1 MKKIKLILLFC
12 AIFLSVLLLTGD
24 KDRIQADDDDSNF
37 TNLVVFARFAG
48 ETEFIN
54 DVYEGSSV
62 RKITDNSYNAGSYS
76 VGDYYR
82 CVSDNKLRMRSV
94 YLYDNGGSIVLSHP
108 RGYYAEYSDVNTI
121 GYKDSSE
128 RAGRM
133 YDLKLEWSEAV
144 NNAIAAGNKISN
156 YDDTAYY
163 GYNELDKDNNGT
175 IDSITI
181 IYKNNESDNI
191 SVSWS
196 SPLWNYMDYA
206 DYISVN
212 TSGKIIKSDKYV
224 QLTNSYCKP
233 GGGDSNGYL
242 YKDEDGLVSVSI
254 ATAVHEMGHIMGLKD
269 LYNSNNVSPVYFM
282 SVMAKHLSPV
292 PQFMSLKEKEV
303 LGWVDE
309 NDIKTILSE
318 GEYSLKALGTT
329 ENGNISGYKMDI
341 PVKGKTLYLEY
352 RNFEDNGNKYDSQY
366 KQMYKINGNR
376 VDKVSLKSGLVC
388 YLIDSDT
395 KFPSNMYFS
404 SPKWNYEVVGGQYS
418 TKSDAALG
426 IGDDIWIYGDIYI
439 SVKSIENNTLTF
451 EIEGGIPEHI
461 HSGGEA
467 TCVSRAVCEVCHEE
481 YGELNKDNHK
491 LKHVEAKAA
500 TVTQEGNIEYYYCSL
515 CLKYFADSD
524 ASQQIDK
531 DSVVTAKL
539 APVIIDGDKCV
550 IEKNAG
556 KEVTFKSNAAFSDFV
571 KVELDGGE
579 LIKDKD
585 YMVKEG
591 SIIVT
596 LNPNLIKKLSTGE
609 HVIGIVSSSGT
620 ANAHFTVKEPETE
633 TESTK
638 ESETETETESIK
650 EPETETETESTKEPE
665 TETETESTKELE
677 TETETESSRETES
690 STESIRET
698 ESSKETESIKE
709 SDSESTK
716 ATESGT
722 ANIKETETEA
732 ISQTES
738 ETTSQNTFDEA
749 ETNVPSTNTG
759 DRNHG
764 KLWLVIA
771 IIALAGCIVAAA
783 AYVVSKKK

>member
-1 MKKIKLILLFC
+1 MRKIKLILLFC
-12 AIFLSVLLLTGD
+12 AVFLSILLLTGD

-108 RGYYAEYSDVNTI
+108 RGYYAEYSDINII
-121 GYKDSSE
+121 GYKDASE
-128 RAGRM
+128 RASRM
-133 YDLKLEWSEAV
+133 YELRQEWSEAV
-144 NNAIAAGNKISN
+144 NNAISSGNKISDYN
-156 YDDTAYY
+156 DTVYYDY
-163 GYNELDKDNNGT
+163 GVLDKDNNGT

-181 IYKNNESDNI
+181 IYKNNESGNI

-196 SPLWNYMDYA
+196 SPLWNYTDYVNN
-206 DYISVN
+206 ISVN
-212 TSGKIIKSDKYV
+212 TGKKTINSYKYV
-224 QLTNSYCKP
+224 QITNSYCKP
-233 GGGDSNGYL
+233 DGDTNGYL
-242 YKDEDGLVSVSI
+242 FKDGDDQVFVSI

-269 LYNSNNVSPVYFM
+269 LYNSKNASPVYFM
-282 SVMAKHLSPV
+282 SVMAKHISPV

-303 LGWVDE
+303 LGWADE

-318 GEYSLKALGTT
+318 GEYSLKALGTSGT
-329 ENGNISGYKMDI
+329 DNITGYKM
-341 PVKGKTLYLEY
+341 EY

-366 KQMYKINGNR
+366 KHMFKINGNR
-376 VDKVSLKSGLVC
+376 VDKIPLKSGLVC

-404 SPKWNYEVVGGQYS
+404 SPKWNYEVLGGQYN
-418 TKSDAALG
+418 TKADAALG
-426 IGDDIWIYGDIYI
+426 IGEDIWIYGDIYI
-439 SVKSIENNTLTF
+439 SVNSIENNILTF
-451 EIEGGIPEHI
+451 EIKGGIPEHI
-461 HSGGEA
+461 HSGGVA
-467 TCVSRAVCEVCHEE
+467 TCVNRAVCEVCHEE

-491 LKHVEAKAA
+491 LQHVEAKAA

-515 CLKYFADSD
+515 CLKYFADSN
-524 ASQQIDK
+524 ASKQIDK
-531 DSVVTAKL
+531 DSVVTSKL
-539 APVIIDGDKCV
+539 APEIIAGDKC
-550 IEKNAG
+550 IIDKNSDKAI
-556 KEVTFKSNAAFSDFV
+556 TFRSNAAFSDFV
-571 KVELDGGE
+571 KVELDGRE
-579 LIKDKD
+579 LVKDKD
-585 YMVKEG
+585 YTVKAG

-596 LNPNLIKKLSTGE
+596 LNPDLIKKLSTGE

-620 ANAHFTVKEPETE
+620 ASAHFTVKEPVTEAETE
-633 TESTK
+633 TV
-638 ESETETETESIK
+638 
-650 EPETETETESTKEPE
+650 
-665 TETETESTKELE
+665 
-677 TETETESSRETES
+677 TESSRETES
-690 STESIRET
+690 ETEDIKET

-709 SDSESTK
+709 SEP
-716 ATESGT
+716 
-722 ANIKETETEA
+722 ETET

-738 ETTSQNTFDEA
+738 ETTSQYTFDEN
-749 ETNVPSTNTG
+749 ETNASSINTG

-771 IIALAGCIVAAA
+771 IIALAGCIAAA
-783 AYVVSKKK
+783 VMYVVSKRK

>member
-1 MKKIKLILLFC
+1 MRKIKLLLLFC
-12 AIFLSVLLLTGD
+12 AVFLSVLLLTGD

-48 ETEFIN
+48 ETEFVN

-82 CVSDNKLRMRSV
+82 CVSDNRLRMRSV
-94 YLYDNGGSIVLSHP
+94 YLYDNGGSIELSHP
-108 RGYYAEYSDVNTI
+108 RGYYAEYSDINTI

-128 RAGRM
+128 RASRM

-144 NNAIAAGNKISN
+144 NNAIADGNKISN
-156 YDDTAYY
+156 YDDTVYY
-163 GYNELDKDNNGT
+163 GYNVLDKDNNGT

-206 DYISVN
+206 DYISIN
-212 TSGKIIKSDKYV
+212 SGGKVIKSNKYV

-233 GGGDSNGYL
+233 DGDSNGYL
-242 YKDEDGLVSVSI
+242 YKDEDGLISVSI

-303 LGWVDE
+303 LGWADE

-318 GEYSLKALGTT
+318 GEYSIKALGTT
-329 ENGNISGYKMDI
+329 GSVNISGYKMDI
-341 PVKGKTLYLEY
+341 PAKGKTLYLEY

-451 EIEGGIPEHI
+451 EITGGIPEHI

-481 YGELNKDNHK
+481 YGEMNKDNHK
-491 LKHVEAKAA
+491 LQHVEAQAA
-500 TVTQEGNIEYYYCSL
+500 TVAQEGNIEYYYCSL
-515 CLKYFADSD
+515 CLKYFADSN

-550 IEKNAG
+550 IDKNSG
-556 KEVTFKSNAAFSDFV
+556 KVVTFKSNAAFSDFV
-571 KVELDGGE
+571 KVELDGVE
-579 LIKDKD
+579 LVRDKD
-585 YMVKEG
+585 YTVKAG

-596 LNPNLIKKLSTGE
+596 LNQDLIKKLSTGE

-620 ANAHFTVKEPETE
+620 ASAHFTVKEPESE

-638 ESETETETESIK
+638 ESETETESTKETESIK
-650 EPETETETESTKEPE
+650 ESETV
-665 TETETESTKELE
+665 
-677 TETETESSRETES
+677 TESSRETES
-690 STESIRET
+690 ETENIKET
-698 ESSKETESIKE
+698 ESSKETE
-709 SDSESTK
+709 T
-716 ATESGT
+716 
-722 ANIKETETEA
+722 
-732 ISQTES
+732 ISQTEV
-738 ETTSQNTFDEA
+738 ETTSKCIFDEA
-749 ETNVPSTNTG
+749 ETNASSTNTG
-759 DRNHG
+759 DRNNG

-771 IIALAGCIVAAA
+771 IIALAGCIATAVIYA
-783 AYVVSKKK
+783 VSSKKK

>member
-1 MKKIKLILLFC
+1 MRKIKLILLFC
-12 AIFLSVLLLTGD
+12 AVFLSILLLTGD

-108 RGYYAEYSDVNTI
+108 RGYYAEYSDINII
-121 GYKDSSE
+121 GYKDASE
-128 RAGRM
+128 RASRM
-133 YDLKLEWSEAV
+133 YELRQEWSEAV
-144 NNAIAAGNKISN
+144 NNAISSGNKISDYN
-156 YDDTAYY
+156 DTVYYDY
-163 GYNELDKDNNGT
+163 GVLDKDNNGT

-181 IYKNNESDNI
+181 IYKNNESGNI

-196 SPLWNYMDYA
+196 SPLWNYVNN
-206 DYISVN
+206 ISVN
-212 TSGKIIKSDKYV
+212 TGKKTINSYKYV
-224 QLTNSYCKP
+224 QITNSYCKP
-233 GGGDSNGYL
+233 DGDTNGYL
-242 YKDEDGLVSVSI
+242 FKDGDDQVFVSI

-269 LYNSNNVSPVYFM
+269 LYNSKNASPVYFM
-282 SVMAKHLSPV
+282 SVMAKHISPV

-303 LGWVDE
+303 LGWADE

-318 GEYSLKALGTT
+318 GEYSLKALGTSGT
-329 ENGNISGYKMDI
+329 DNITGYKMDI
-341 PVKGKTLYLEY
+341 PEKGKTLYLEY

-366 KQMYKINGNR
+366 KHMFKINGNR
-376 VDKVSLKSGLVC
+376 VDKIPLKSGLVC

-404 SPKWNYEVVGGQYS
+404 SPKWNYEVLGGQYN
-418 TKSDAALG
+418 TKADAALG
-426 IGDDIWIYGDIYI
+426 IGEDIWIYGDIYI
-439 SVKSIENNTLTF
+439 SVNSIENNILTF
-451 EIEGGIPEHI
+451 EIKGGIPEHI
-461 HSGGEA
+461 HSGGVA
-467 TCVSRAVCEVCHEE
+467 TCVNRAVCEVCHEE

-491 LKHVEAKAA
+491 LQHVEAKAA

-515 CLKYFADSD
+515 CLKYFADSN
-524 ASQQIDK
+524 ASKQIDK
-531 DSVVTAKL
+531 DSVVTSKL
-539 APVIIDGDKCV
+539 APEIIAGDKC
-550 IEKNAG
+550 IIDKNSDKAI
-556 KEVTFKSNAAFSDFV
+556 TFRSNAAFSDFV
-571 KVELDGGE
+571 KVELDGRE
-579 LIKDKD
+579 LVKDKD
-585 YMVKEG
+585 YTVKAG

-596 LNPNLIKKLSTGE
+596 LNPDLIKKLSTGE

-620 ANAHFTVKEPETE
+620 ASAHFTVKEPVTEAETE
-633 TESTK
+633 TV
-638 ESETETETESIK
+638 
-650 EPETETETESTKEPE
+650 
-665 TETETESTKELE
+665 
-677 TETETESSRETES
+677 TESSRETES
-690 STESIRET
+690 ETEDIKET

-709 SDSESTK
+709 SEP
-716 ATESGT
+716 
-722 ANIKETETEA
+722 ETET

-738 ETTSQNTFDEA
+738 ETTSQYTFDEN
-749 ETNVPSTNTG
+749 ETNASSINTG

-771 IIALAGCIVAAA
+771 IIALAGCIAAA
-783 AYVVSKKK
+783 VMYVVSKRK